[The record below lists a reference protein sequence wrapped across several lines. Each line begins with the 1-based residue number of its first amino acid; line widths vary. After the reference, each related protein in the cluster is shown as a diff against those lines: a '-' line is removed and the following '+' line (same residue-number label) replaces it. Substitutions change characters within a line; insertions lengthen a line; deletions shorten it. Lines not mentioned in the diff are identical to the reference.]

1 MHLREQVDENVE
13 NILECNSKES
23 PRQNPEFMYEV
34 VLRIMLDLGGT
45 KYAKAAI
52 DA

>member
-23 PRQNPEFMYEV
+23 PHQNPEFMYEV
-34 VLRIMLDLGGT
+34 VLRIMVYLGGT
-45 KYAKAAI
+45 KYMKTDI